1 MVPAITG
8 IEASFARAPD
18 AKMGAGSAGEMLKMD
33 PGFCRKTFCFIVSAT
48 VTIVTRAETGMFK
61 GRHFDRS
68 VILLC
73 IRWYLAYN
81 LSLRNLEEM
90 MAERGISVDH
100 ATIHRWTVHYAP
112 LLLAQFNR
120 RKRPVSRKWHID
132 ETYIKVRGRW
142 TYL

>member
-1 MVPAITG
+1 MIPYSFKRVP
-8 IEASFARAPD
+8 SQ
-18 AKMGAGSAGEMLKMD
+18 
-33 PGFCRKTFCFIVSAT
+33 TFCFIVSAT
-48 VTIVTRAETGMFK
+48 VAAVTAAETGMFK

-100 ATIHRWTVHYAP
+100 ATVHD
-112 LLLAQFNR
+112 L
-120 RKRPVSRKWHID
+120 
-132 ETYIKVRGRW
+132 
-142 TYL
+142 

>member
-1 MVPAITG
+1 LSQT
-8 IEASFARAPD
+8 
-18 AKMGAGSAGEMLKMD
+18 L
-33 PGFCRKTFCFIVSAT
+33 CFRVSAT
-48 VTIVTRAETGMFK
+48 EISATVVENPVFK

-100 ATIHRWTVHYAP
+100 ATNHD
-112 LLLAQFNR
+112 L
-120 RKRPVSRKWHID
+120 
-132 ETYIKVRGRW
+132 
-142 TYL
+142 

>member
-1 MVPAITG
+1 MSLVAANPFLKLRRIPLDPSENRVPSQI
-8 IEASFARAPD
+8 
-18 AKMGAGSAGEMLKMD
+18 
-33 PGFCRKTFCFIVSAT
+33 FCFIVSAT
-48 VTIVTRAETGMFK
+48 VAAVTAAETGMFK

-100 ATIHRWTVHYAP
+100 ATIHRWTFVTRSDRCAARPRSP
-112 LLLAQFNR
+112 L
-120 RKRPVSRKWHID
+120 PPSHP
-132 ETYIKVRGRW
+132 
-142 TYL
+142 